1 MGGYKGLLVSIIPKG
16 ETNVQSDFFNVCEFA
31 ECWLLIVAGVEVEDL
46 TLDNVSDFLDLSV
59 RVS

>member
-1 MGGYKGLLVSIIPKG
+1 MLVSIIPKG